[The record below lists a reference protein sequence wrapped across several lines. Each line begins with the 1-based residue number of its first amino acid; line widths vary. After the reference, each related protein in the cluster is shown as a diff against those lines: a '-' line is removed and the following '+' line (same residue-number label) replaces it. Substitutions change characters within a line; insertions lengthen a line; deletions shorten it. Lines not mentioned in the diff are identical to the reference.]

1 MSHKHVLGLW
11 FLTWWF
17 ALTFITVAASLPGAL
32 TGHLGPFTF
41 TGF

>member
-1 MSHKHVLGLW
+1 MSYKHVLGLW
-11 FLTWWF
+11 FLAWPF
-17 ALTFITVAASLPGAL
+17 ALTFITVAASLPGAV